1 MVEPPS
7 NETAEEIV
15 RTCRA
20 SIGDEVRNVTFITE
34 DDYDIHY
41 VRDDIDADTE
51 ATGFIEAER
60 RGFAS
65 QRTYGWSDMG
75 EYVFTIRAFEDGY
88 IGRVIVD
95 DQGVYVTADALTVD
109 SFTDAAESIRDLLAG
124 AE

>member
-1 MVEPPS
+1 MAETLPD
-7 NETAEEIV
+7 ETAEEIV

-20 SIGDEVRNVTFITE
+20 AIGDEVRNVTFITE
-34 DDYDIHY
+34 DDYDIYY
-41 VRDDIDADTE
+41 VREDVDADTE
-51 ATGFIEAER
+51 ATGFIEAEQ

-88 IGRVIVD
+88 IGRVIVG

-109 SFTDAAESIRDLLAG
+109 SFTDAAESIHDLLAD

>member
-1 MVEPPS
+1 VVETIS
-7 NETAEEIV
+7 DETAEEIV

-20 SIGDEVRNVTFITE
+20 AIGDEVRNVTFITE
-34 DDYDIHY
+34 DDYDVHY
-41 VRDDIDADTE
+41 VREDVDADTE
-51 ATGFIEAER
+51 ATGFIEAEQ

-88 IGRVIVD
+88 IGRVIVG

-109 SFTDAAESIRDLLAG
+109 SFTDAAESIRDLLAD